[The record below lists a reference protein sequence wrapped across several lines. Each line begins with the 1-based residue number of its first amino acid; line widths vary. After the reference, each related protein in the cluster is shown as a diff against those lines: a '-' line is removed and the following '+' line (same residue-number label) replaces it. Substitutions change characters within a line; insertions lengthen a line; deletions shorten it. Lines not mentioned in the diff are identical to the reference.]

1 MSRPNTVFV
10 GVKGTLLGE
19 TTKAVKFSVSE
30 VNGEIFDPPAM
41 HWFPFS
47 QIEKIF
53 KDAQSVGNDS
63 LMVSEWICKEKGL
76 I

>member
-1 MSRPNTVFV
+1 MAQHNKVFV
-10 GVKGTLLGE
+10 GVKGTYLGE
-19 TTKAVKFSVSE
+19 TAKAVKFSVSE
-30 VNGEIFDPPAM
+30 VNGEIFDPNAM

-53 KDAQSVGNDS
+53 KDPQSVGNDS
-63 LMVSEWICKEKGL
+63 LMVSEWLCKEKGL